1 MMRIFFFFICVH
13 LGFVGLSQAQSD
25 TLQLQAFP
33 AHLQL
38 YARDAQDS
46 ATVPV
51 QGKVLQEG
59 FSTIELKVFQNDTL
73 WKDLQQT
80 LAYQNGQADFSFEPK
95 IYAGLYE
102 CRFELWLDGHTLAA
116 CEDSIVCGD
125 VFLINGQSNSHPNA
139 SEYDFN
145 SEFCRSFG
153 KHTNYDDYDP
163 ADTTWGLSTPRGWCN
178 DCYFAVGTWGL
189 RLQELILKEFNMPTC
204 IINGGS
210 GGSTI
215 SYNLP
220 DTTDRMNL
228 STTYGRLLYRATKA
242 HVADHVK
249 AIFWHQGESDSYETE
264 SSYYAARFDTLY
276 NAWHQDYAPLQKV
289 YVYQLHPG
297 TCGGDYQHKV
307 REIQR
312 QFKQTYD
319 DVEVMSTVG
328 LVGHDGCHYND
339 DGYLEMAQWLFRLI
353 ARDFYGSTDTANI
366 DAPDIRAVY
375 YQDGGHTSIAIDYDL
390 PVTWPDDTLS
400 ASMENYFY
408 LDDSYGNVQR
418 GYTINDGYTV
428 ILELKNASNA
438 NLLTY
443 LPNSTYNRLPTKA
456 YEGPWIRGMRGV
468 GALSFYHVPIGEP
481 SAIRAKVPKT
491 PELLQCYPNP
501 FNASTQIVFRVNKSG
516 LITLTIFDL
525 NGRKIKT
532 LIKGKK
538 NAGQYQIVWDGRNE
552 KGITVSSG
560 TYYVR
565 LKTVDKEIMRKVVLV
580 K

>member
-1 MMRIFFFFICVH
+1 MIRLLLAIISIIV
-13 LGFVGLSQAQSD
+13 LASSSRTQSSPI
-25 TLQLQAFP
+25 QFNKFP

-38 YARDAQDS
+38 FARDANDS
-46 ATVPV
+46 ALVPV
-51 QGKVLQEG
+51 QGMVVEQG
-59 FSTIELKVFQNDTL
+59 YSTIALKVYRDDTL
-73 WKDLQQT
+73 YW
-80 LAYQNGQADFSFEPK
+80 QNEQALHYENGTASFSFAPN
-95 IYAGLYE
+95 IYAGLFEYD
-102 CRFELWLDGHTLAA
+102 FELYLDQTTLVAR
-116 CEDSIVCGD
+116 EDSIVCGD

-139 SEYDFN
+139 SSYDFS

-178 DCYFAVGTWGL
+178 DCYFAVGTWGM
-189 RLQELILKEFNMPTC
+189 RLQQLILQEFNMPTC

-220 DTTDRMNL
+220 DTSDRMNL
-228 STTYGRLLYRATKA
+228 TTTYGRLLYRATKA
-242 HVADHVK
+242 HVANQVK
-249 AIFWHQGESDSYETE
+249 AMFWHQGESDSYETE
-264 SSYYAARFDTLY
+264 SGYYAARFDTLY

-297 TCGGDYQHKV
+297 TCGGDYQHKL

-312 QFKQTYD
+312 QFKQTYE
-319 DVEVMSTVG
+319 DVEVMSTVR
-328 LVGHDGCHYND
+328 LDGHDGCHYND

-375 YQDGGHTSIAIDYDL
+375 YQDDSHTSIAIDYDL

-408 LDDSYGNVQR
+408 LDDAFGNVQN
-418 GYTINDGYTV
+418 GHTTNDGYTV
-428 ILELKNASNA
+428 MLELKNASNA
-438 NLLTY
+438 SLLTY
-443 LPNSTYNRLPTKA
+443 LPNATYNHLPTKA
-456 YEGPWIRGMRGV
+456 YEGPWIHGMRGV

-481 SAIRAKVPKT
+481 SAIT
-491 PELLQCYPNP
+491 QNIPERSDLLQCYPNP
-501 FNASTQIVFRVNKSG
+501 FNASTQIIFRLKKSG
-516 LITLTIFDL
+516 FVMLSVFDT

-532 LIKGKK
+532 LINGEK
-538 NAGQYQIVWDGRNE
+538 NAGRYRIIWNGRNE
-552 KGITVSSG
+552 KGVSVSSG
-560 TYYVR
+560 MYYIR
-565 LKTVDKEIMRKVVLV
+565 LQKAQKEMMRKVLLI

>member
-1 MMRIFFFFICVH
+1 MKSVLLF
-13 LGFVGLSQAQSD
+13 LLLSLSAGLSVARAQLVD
-25 TLQLQAFP
+25 LQKFP

-46 ATVPV
+46 ALVPV
-51 QGKVLQEG
+51 EGQVLQ
-59 FSTIELKVFQNDTL
+59 SDYQSIELKIFRDGAL
-73 WKDLQQT
+73 WKQADQT
-80 LAYQNGQADFSFEPK
+80 LSYQGGAASFAFAPK

-102 CRFELWLDGHTLAA
+102 YRFELWLNDTTLAA
-116 CEDSIVCGD
+116 SEDSIVCGD

-139 SEYDFN
+139 TNYNFR

-153 KHTNYDDYDP
+153 KHTNYSDYDP
-163 ADTTWGLSTPRGWCN
+163 ADTTWGLSTPRGWCD
-178 DCYFAVGTWGL
+178 DCDFAVGTWGL
-189 RLQELILKEFNMPTC
+189 RLQELILQQFSMPTC

-220 DTTDRMNL
+220 DTTDRQNL

-249 AIFWHQGESDSYETE
+249 AIIWHQGESDSYPDQADL
-264 SSYYAARFDTLY
+264 YAARFDTLY
-276 NAWHQDYAPLQKV
+276 TAWHQDYSPLHKV
-289 YVYQLHPG
+289 YVFQLHPG
-297 TCGGDYQHKV
+297 TCGGDQQHRL

-312 QFKQTYD
+312 QFKQTYS

-339 DGYLEMAQWLFRLI
+339 DGYLEMAQWLFRLL
-353 ARDFYGSTDTANI
+353 ARDFYNSQDTLNI

-375 YQDGGHTSIAIDYDL
+375 YQDAGHNAIRIDYDV

-408 LDDSYGNVQR
+408 LDDAFGNVQR
-418 GYTINDGYTV
+418 GYTTNDGYSV
-428 ILELKNASNA
+428 ILELKQPSQAT
-438 NLLTY
+438 LLTY
-443 LPNSTYNRLPTKA
+443 LPNATYNHLPTKA
-456 YEGPWIRGMRGV
+456 YEGPWIRGLRGV

-481 SAIRAKVPKT
+481 SGLMFQVPGTFRLRANF
-491 PELLQCYPNP
+491 PNP
-501 FNASTQIVFRVNKSG
+501 FNMQTKIVFELPAAGDVEMNVFTANGQLVRRLVHGRMASG
-516 LITLTIFDL
+516 RHTIL
-525 NGRKIKT
+525 WNG
-532 LIKGKK
+532 K
-538 NAGQYQIVWDGRNE
+538 NAAGQV
-552 KGITVSSG
+552 VASG
-560 TYYVR
+560 AYFVQFRWNTRVVVH
-565 LKTVDKEIMRKVVLV
+565 KMVLV